1 MRIEQVPADPTPLPY
16 PSWRKDSRT
25 PARRISTSR
34 PGETRTVDFTIAS
47 GPGTLVIFVENEGG
61 ERIGGSCFTLEGET
75 EAETLTDVCDQ
86 GDDGRLN
93 FPDLPSGEYTIIQT
107 RAGGNRQL
115 APEQSVTVEPGQTVE
130 VTLLNPREPQAGDA
144 DAVAGT
150 GADLNGHSG
159 TGGDSDTGVDS
170 RAGGDRRAAG

>member
-1 MRIEQVPADPTPLPY
+1 M
-16 PSWRKDSRT
+16 
-25 PARRISTSR
+25 
-34 PGETRTVDFTIAS
+34 
-47 GPGTLVIFVENEGG
+47 ENEGG

-130 VTLLNPREPQAGDA
+130 SPYSTRESRRPRRRRRRRNR
-144 DAVAGT
+144 VS
-150 GADLNGHSG
+150 LNGHSG

-170 RAGGDRRAAG
+170 RASGDRRAAG

>member
-1 MRIEQVPADPTPLPY
+1 M
-16 PSWRKDSRT
+16 
-25 PARRISTSR
+25 
-34 PGETRTVDFTIAS
+34 
-47 GPGTLVIFVENEGG
+47 ENEDG

-130 VTLLNPREPQAGDA
+130 ITLLNPRAAGRDA

-150 GADLNGHSG
+150 GVNLNGHSG

-170 RAGGDRRAAG
+170 RASGDRRAAG